1 MNISGN
7 FIENEIC
14 KERITKIK
22 EKFCAYRHSDLIL
35 RGKYNKQ

>member
-22 EKFCAYRHSDLIL
+22 EKFCAYRPAYS
-35 RGKYNKQ
+35 

>member
-7 FIENEIC
+7 FIKNEICNEIC

-22 EKFCAYRHSDLIL
+22 EKFCAYRPAYS
-35 RGKYNKQ
+35 

>member
-7 FIENEIC
+7 FIKNEIC

-22 EKFCAYRHSDLIL
+22 EKFCAYRPA
-35 RGKYNKQ
+35 YF